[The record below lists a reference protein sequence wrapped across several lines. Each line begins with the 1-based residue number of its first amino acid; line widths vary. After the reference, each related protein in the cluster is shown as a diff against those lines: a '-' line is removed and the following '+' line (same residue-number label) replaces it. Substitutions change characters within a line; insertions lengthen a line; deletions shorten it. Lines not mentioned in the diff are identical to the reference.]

1 MLMIYLNLIDSR
13 EEHDKFEQLYLHYR
27 DLMIFVSKNILQDD
41 FLAEDAVHNAFLRV
55 IKSLD
60 KIDDIP
66 SNKAK
71 SFMVTV
77 VENTSKDLYKSR
89 KKNQGISFDDIEH
102 EIVSN
107 CNPVEDV
114 IQKMSV
120 DSVVRK
126 IDLLSHPY
134 KEVLMLKFYHE
145 LSDKEIAKVLE
156 ISPGN
161 ARKRIERGRLKIDE
175 LCRGDYL

>member
-1 MLMIYLNLIDSR
+1 MLMIYWNLIDSQ
-13 EEHDKFEQLYLHYR
+13 EEQDKFEQLYLHYR
-27 DLMIFVSKNILQDD
+27 DLMIFVSKKILRDK
-41 FLAEDAVHNAFLRV
+41 FLAEDAVHNAFLRI

-60 KIDDIP
+60 KIDDIS
-66 SNKAK
+66 SNKTK

-77 VENTSKDLYKSR
+77 VENTSKDLYNSR
-89 KKNQGISFDDIEH
+89 KQNQGISFADVEH

-107 CNPVEDV
+107 CNLVEDI
-114 IQKMSV
+114 IQQMSV
-120 DSVVRK
+120 DSVVKK

-134 KEVLMLKFYHE
+134 KEVLMLKFYHG